1 MHLDK
6 CRILSNYLIKRRSV
20 MNKKIGGGF
29 SLGVLLSIICLALA
43 GCGGGSSGGDNAVT
57 SSVEVVD
64 CSTVISA
71 TTVTATSTNTF
82 NPQNAPPI
90 SVNGVVR
97 WISASNLAHTV
108 TSGTSPTTADGK
120 FDQPLN
126 NNGSS
131 VCLKF
136 TTAGTYNY
144 YCTFH
149 YAMGMTGVV
158 TVQ

>member
-1 MHLDK
+1 MK
-6 CRILSNYLIKRRSV
+6 
-20 MNKKIGGGF
+20 KKICGGV
-29 SLGVLLSIICLALA
+29 SLGVLLSIMCLVLA
-43 GCGGGSSGGDNAVT
+43 GCGGGSSGGDNAVA

-71 TTVTATSTNTF
+71 TTVTATPTPSF
-82 NPQNAPPI
+82 SPQNVSI

-126 NNGSS
+126 TNGSS

-144 YCTFH
+144 HCTFH
-149 YAMGMTGVV
+149 YASGMTGVV